1 MKINWSKG
9 FTLIEL
15 LIVIAVLGVLAG
27 GVIVAINP
35 LAKINAANMV
45 KAETFSV
52 SVQNSLAMDLVGEW
66 TFDDGTAK
74 DTSGYGNI
82 TTNYGATLTTDRKG
96 QINKAYSL
104 DGINNYIRDTGSSTS
119 LPYGSQAHSG
129 FAWIYPTSNNTANG
143 GVEMFDR
150 NCNNT

>member
-1 MKINWSKG
+1 MKANRLKRG

-35 LAKINAANMV
+35 TAKINAANMA
-45 KAETFSV
+45 KAETFSA
-52 SVQNSLAMDLVGEW
+52 SVQNSLSMDLVGEW

-82 TTNYGATLTTDRKG
+82 IPPIMAQL
-96 QINKAYSL
+96 
-104 DGINNYIRDTGSSTS
+104 
-119 LPYGSQAHSG
+119 
-129 FAWIYPTSNNTANG
+129 
-143 GVEMFDR
+143 
-150 NCNNT
+150 